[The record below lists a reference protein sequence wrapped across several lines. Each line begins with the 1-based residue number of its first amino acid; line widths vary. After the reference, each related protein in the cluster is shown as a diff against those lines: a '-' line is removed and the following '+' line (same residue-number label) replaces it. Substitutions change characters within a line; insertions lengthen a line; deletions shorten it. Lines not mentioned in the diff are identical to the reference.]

1 MILFIAVR
9 AFRDKNR
16 SRANCVPIYGD
27 LYQNLQWSLTFN
39 LKVVT
44 HLKSASEASYD
55 VINMATIIR
64 NCPLIKVT
72 VCVGMVIFI
81 QHERFFKHNIN
92 YFSHLMV
99 TSMLYLTL
107 AMNYLSITIFCMQN
121 TVDFL

>member
-1 MILFIAVR
+1 M
-9 AFRDKNR
+9 
-16 SRANCVPIYGD
+16 PIYGD
-27 LYQNLQWSLTFN
+27 LYQNLQWSLTFD

-55 VINMATIIR
+55 VINMVTITKK
-64 NCPLIKVT
+64 CSLIKAM
-72 VCVGMVIFI
+72 VCVGMAIFI

-92 YFSHLMV
+92 YFSHMMV

-107 AMNYLSITIFCMQN
+107 TMNYFSITKFCMQN

>member
-1 MILFIAVR
+1 M
-9 AFRDKNR
+9 
-16 SRANCVPIYGD
+16 PIYGD
-27 LYQNLQWSLTFN
+27 LYQNLPWSLTFD

-55 VINMATIIR
+55 VINMATIMR
-64 NCPLIKVT
+64 NCSLIKAM

-92 YFSHLMV
+92 YFSHMMV

-107 AMNYLSITIFCMQN
+107 TMNYFSVTIFCMQD